1 MKLTLKRIISTILI
15 LSTMLSVVLMNT
27 SSVSAKET
35 VEGSFDFLS
44 NYIEKNKEQVLEQF
58 EGIILAEDTDL
69 KPYSTVCTILY
80 KDAETSNILLFSTYI
95 SLIPNITT
103 GCIMNISKEDSSY
116 SVYMADL
123 RGNNEYIA
131 QGTVNPSTF
140 NGTVDFDIY
149 LNENPTQ
156 STEKQKLFND
166 VLKYSLDYWND
177 FLLKNASISLAN
189 FGFANLGYS
198 PMSLTGLI
206 KIGSEINYY
215 TNGKLDTKFEGLTK
229 YNSLWYYVKDGKID
243 YSYTG
248 MVKKQDGWW
257 YVQNGTIDFNYT
269 GMAKNQ
275 YGWWYLQNGTIDFN
289 YTGMA
294 KNQYG
299 WWYITNGKLDTKY
312 TGMAK
317 NQYGWWYL
325 TNGKIDY
332 SFVGLAK
339 NQYGW
344 WYITNGTINY
354 KFKGLVKNQYGWWY
368 VQNGTINFKY
378 NGYASNQY
386 GTWRVV
392 NGKVVK

>member
-35 VEGSFDFLS
+35 VEGSFDFLG

-58 EGIILAEDTDL
+58 EGIILVEDTNF
-69 KPYSTVCTILY
+69 KQYSNICTVIY
-80 KDAETSNILLFSTYI
+80 NEVESGNILLFSTYI
-95 SLIPNITT
+95 NFIPSITT
-103 GCIMNISKEDSSY
+103 GCIMNISKEDSTY
-116 SVYMADL
+116 SVYMVDS
-123 RGNNEYIA
+123 RNENDYIA
-131 QGTVNPSTF
+131 QGVIDPSSFNGDANTF
-140 NGTVDFDIY
+140 DGTVDFDIY
-149 LNENPTQ
+149 LNEQ
-156 STEKQKLFND
+156 STESPEKQTLFNE

-177 FLLKNASISLAN
+177 FLKENVSISLAN
-189 FGFANLGYS
+189 FGFSNLGYS

-206 KIGSEINYY
+206 KVGSEMNYY
-215 TNGKLDTKFEGLTK
+215 TDGKLDKTFEGLTK
-229 YNSLWYYVKDGKID
+229 CGSLWYYVKNGGVD

-248 MVKKQDGWW
+248 MAKNQYSWW
-257 YVQNGTIDFNYT
+257 YVTNGTIDFNYT

-275 YGWWYLQNGTIDFN
+275 YGWWYMTNGKLDQKF
-289 YTGMA
+289 TGMA
-294 KNQYG
+294 KNQYN
-299 WWYITNGKLDTKY
+299 WWYMK
-312 TGMAK
+312 
-317 NQYGWWYL
+317 
-325 TNGKIDY
+325 NGKIDY
-332 SFVGLAK
+332 SFKGLAK

-354 KFKGLVKNQYGWWY
+354 KFKGLVKNPYGWWY

-392 NGKVVK
+392 NGKVV